1 MFFHFINCKNF
12 HLNVF
17 WVSSIIQINKLLFLL
32 SLSPLFWLHDQQ
44 IYLQKREVFSEDN
57 LRIIFTF
64 YRKITHLLHF
74 LPIFTHLTSYILHM
88 LLKITS
94 YLLPIWSTFIWLG
107 IKRDIFEFFGGKKS
121 PGRPLGG
128 FRHFQGIMFSGKFY
142 CEYSLKLR

>member
-32 SLSPLFWLHDQQ
+32 SLSLLFWLHDQQ

-74 LPIFTHLTSYILHM
+74 LPIFTHLTSYILHIS
-88 LLKITS
+88 LKITS
-94 YLLPIWSTFIWLG
+94 YLLPIWSTFTYEGSVLSLCNKGPRDRDSKFHTMIWYKMAWIDMVLNA
-107 IKRDIFEFFGGKKS
+107 F
-121 PGRPLGG
+121 
-128 FRHFQGIMFSGKFY
+128 
-142 CEYSLKLR
+142 

>member
-1 MFFHFINCKNF
+1 MFFHFINCKIF

-74 LPIFTHLTSYILHM
+74 LPIFTHLTSYILHIS
-88 LLKITS
+88 LKITS
-94 YLLPIWSTFIWLG
+94 YLLPIWSTFTYEGSVL
-107 IKRDIFEFFGGKKS
+107 
-121 PGRPLGG
+121 
-128 FRHFQGIMFSGKFY
+128 
-142 CEYSLKLR
+142 SLPTPHLLPAPTTIVSRISNIDNFLI